1 MQTHARYAN
10 VYNLWE
16 NFFITSIYAPEELF
30 DIMVDSDKRKIDSY
44 EQLRRRINKIVYHY
58 RNDSGDFMT
67 YSMDS
72 KEYVDR
78 EDLLSRIRDN
88 VDPDGFRKIATQS
101 DATVP
106 F

>member
-1 MQTHARYAN
+1 
-10 VYNLWE
+10 
-16 NFFITSIYAPEELF
+16 
-30 DIMVDSDKRKIDSY
+30 MVDSDKRKIDSY

-58 RNDSGDFMT
+58 KDDSGNFMSYT
-67 YSMDS
+67 MDS
-72 KEYVDR
+72 KDYVDR

-101 DATVP
+101 DTTVP